1 MYGIQYD
8 AWCDK
13 ETIFIHILDIFCV
26 GEPKKVKFLVMN
38 WMDMSIW
45 IVFGHWKQVTTHAFV
60 NVTLWIVIIGYVMF
74 FSCFT
79 VNLHCL
85 SYYFSEIYAF
95 LCVSLHFVFEITL
108 HHKHLALSVGNELW
122 LAIPWSARVVIFP
135 PANSD
140 DEQPSIDGLVLN
152 PSIGEK

>member
-1 MYGIQYD
+1 MAYNMM
-8 AWCDK
+8 
-13 ETIFIHILDIFCV
+13 LDVTKKLYLSTYWTFSV
-26 GEPKKVKFLVMN
+26 LVSLKKVKFLVMN

-45 IVFGHWKQVTTHAFV
+45 IVFGHWKQVTTHASE

-85 SYYFSEIYAF
+85 SYYFDEIYAF

-108 HHKHLALSVGNELW
+108 HHKHLAPSVGNELW
-122 LAIPWSARVVIFP
+122 LAIPWSARVVIFST
-135 PANSD
+135 ANSD
-140 DEQPSIDGLVLN
+140 DEQPSIEGLVIE
-152 PSIGEK
+152 PS